1 MLDKIRNFNYNN
13 FISSVGKPKVF
24 KVNRKI
30 KMQIIILIIEL
41 IKKILPIYNV
51 GSFLLYTLLKISNE
65 NVSEMGRKGGE

>member
-1 MLDKIRNFNYNN
+1 
-13 FISSVGKPKVF
+13 
-24 KVNRKI
+24 
-30 KMQIIILIIEL
+30 MQIIILIIEL